1 MSLKDLSHEEIKS
14 ISLIELTGMILKEEK
29 KALHFNEIFDRIS
42 ELRGFTKKEKEKKI
56 AQFYTD
62 MNIDG
67 RFTTIGSNMWGLRS
81 WYPVEQQDEEVH
93 VPVKKKKTTAKKKTP
108 IEKDAAFDDELG
120 ELDDE
125 DDLDL
130 DEVLDDEDLD
140 IDDENLDDFDEDF
153 DDDDDD
159 DDDDDVDVDEEE

>member
-1 MSLKDLSHEEIKS
+1 MSLKDLSHEEIKGM
-14 ISLIELTGMILKEEK
+14 SLIELTGLILKDEK

-42 ELRGFTKKEKEKKI
+42 ELREFSKKDKEKKI

-93 VPVKKKKTTAKKKTP
+93 APVKKKKTSAKKKKTP
-108 IEKDAAFDDELG
+108 IEKDVAFDDELG
-120 ELDDE
+120 ELEDE

-130 DEVLDDEDLD
+130 DDEIIDDEDLD
-140 IDDENLDDFDEDF
+140 VEDEDLDNFIEDF
-153 DDDDDD
+153 DDEEMEE
-159 DDDDDVDVDEEE
+159 DEEL